1 MVEKRSVNR
10 NYRNENIKVS
20 IEFRYT
26 SNYDLIL
33 FNYSVND
40 VKFEM
45 HNFLKTFANWI
56 HCDKNKF
63 IVVVS

>member
-45 HNFLKTFANWI
+45 HNFLKTFAN
-56 HCDKNKF
+56 
-63 IVVVS
+63 